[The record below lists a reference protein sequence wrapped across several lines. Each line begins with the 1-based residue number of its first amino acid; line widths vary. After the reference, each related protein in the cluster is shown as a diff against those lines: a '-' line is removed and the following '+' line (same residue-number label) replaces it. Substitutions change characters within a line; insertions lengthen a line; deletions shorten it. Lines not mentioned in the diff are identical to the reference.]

1 MAGSEV
7 FLNLFLVML
16 NFITVELLGRY
27 QSVTCVVLNR
37 SR

>member
-7 FLNLFLVML
+7 FSNMFLVTL
-16 NFITVELLGRY
+16 NFITVLGRC

>member
-1 MAGSEV
+1 MAGSKV
-7 FLNLFLVML
+7 FLNMFLVTL
-16 NFITVELLGRY
+16 NFITVELLGR